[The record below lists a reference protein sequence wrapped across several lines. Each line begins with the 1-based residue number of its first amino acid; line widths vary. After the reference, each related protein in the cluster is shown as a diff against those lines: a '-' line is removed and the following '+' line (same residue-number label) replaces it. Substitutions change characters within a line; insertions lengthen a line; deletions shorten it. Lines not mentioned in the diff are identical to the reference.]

1 MPATIRLTMSP
12 PGSSHDTTCRGR
24 ADVAVSV
31 CRRARIPGIDCYGSG
46 PCRFRGVPVFHVDA
60 GVHDLAVFGQL
71 VRRGEAK
78 AEVLEQAI
86 GALISG

>member
-1 MPATIRLTMSP
+1 MGQDHA
-12 PGSSHDTTCRGR
+12 
-24 ADVAVSV
+24 AFA
-31 CRRARIPGIDCYGSG
+31 A
-46 PCRFRGVPVFHVDA
+46 CRFFHVDA

-71 VRRGEAK
+71 GRRGEAK